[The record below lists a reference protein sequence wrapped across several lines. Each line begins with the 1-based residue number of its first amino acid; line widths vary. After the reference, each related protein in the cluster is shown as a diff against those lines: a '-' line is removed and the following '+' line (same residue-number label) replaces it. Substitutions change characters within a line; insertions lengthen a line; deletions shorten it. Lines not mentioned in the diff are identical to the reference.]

1 MIIASIIILCILNAL
16 LWLSVGFRDFTKQHF
31 KAVRI
36 FAIVAFIVSLYL
48 AFAVLSTTSFFN
60 SFVLLFAA
68 AGAYGT
74 ALMFGTIGEVLTEK
88 SGNLN
93 LGVEGIMYMGG
104 IFGLIA
110 PNLYESAVGE
120 GNASPLVAIILAIVT
135 AFAVGAL
142 AGALFSF
149 ITVTLRANQNVTG
162 LAMATFG
169 TGVAKFAGEL
179 RRLKVGGY
187 VTLSNNLKFAFDKHF
202 MPEFLKKIPVI
213 GKIFFD
219 QSEFFYLAIIVA
231 VLMHLFLTKTK
242 TGLYLRAVGE
252 SPVTADAAG
261 INITVYKYLATIIG
275 GGISAVGGMVYTMTT
290 AGCVWIEASLAGTG
304 WLAVALVIF
313 CTWRPLKSTWS
324 SVLFGALM
332 IMYLRIIIKGFPIE
346 LYKILPYVVT
356 IIVLVITSMRN
367 IKDKQPPASL
377 GVNYFREDR

>member
-1 MIIASIIILCILNAL
+1 MTIASLIILCILNAL
-16 LWLSVGFRDFTKQHF
+16 LWLSVRFRDFTKQHY

-74 ALMFGTIGEVLTEK
+74 ALMFGTVGEVLTEK

-120 GNASPLVAIILAIVT
+120 GNASPLVAILLAIVA

-187 VTLSNNLKFAFDKHF
+187 VTLSNNLKFAFDKHI
-202 MPEFLKKIPVI
+202 MPQFLKNIPVI

-261 INITVYKYLATIIG
+261 INITKYKYLATIVG

-332 IMYLRIIIKGFPIE
+332 IMYLRIIIKSFPIE

>member
-1 MIIASIIILCILNAL
+1 MNAL
-16 LWLSVGFRDFTKQHF
+16 
-31 KAVRI
+31 
-36 FAIVAFIVSLYL
+36 
-48 AFAVLSTTSFFN
+48 
-60 SFVLLFAA
+60 VLLFAA

-74 ALMFGTIGEVLTEK
+74 ALMFGTLGEILTEK
-88 SGNLN
+88 SGNMN

-104 IFGLIA
+104 IFGLLA
-110 PNLYESAVGE
+110 PNIYE
-120 GNASPLVAIILAIVT
+120 T
-135 AFAVGAL
+135 AVGAGNANHFVAILLAMLAAFAIGGL

-149 ITVTLRANQNVTG
+149 ITVTMRANQNVTG
-162 LAMATFG
+162 LAMTTFG

-187 VTLSNNLKFAFDKHF
+187 VTLSNDLKFAFDNHF
-202 MPEFLKKIPVI
+202 MPQFLKDIPVI

-219 QSEFFYLAIIVA
+219 QNEFFYMGIILA

-261 INITVYKYLATIIG
+261 INITRYKYMATIIG
-275 GGISAVGGMVYTMTT
+275 GGISALGGMVYTMTT
-290 AGCVWIEASLAGTG
+290 AGCVWIEASISGTG

-313 CTWRPLKSTWS
+313 CTWRPLNSIWS
-324 SVLFGALM
+324 SILFGGLM
-332 IMYLRIIIKGFPIE
+332 IMYLRIIVPFFPME

-356 IIVLVITSMRN
+356 IVVLVITSMRN

-377 GVNYFREDR
+377 GLNYFREDR

>member
-1 MIIASIIILCILNAL
+1 MTGFLN
-16 LWLSVGFRDFTKQHF
+16 SV
-31 KAVRI
+31 
-36 FAIVAFIVSLYL
+36 
-48 AFAVLSTTSFFN
+48 
-60 SFVLLFAA
+60 VLLFAA

-74 ALMFGTIGEVLTEK
+74 ALMFGTLGEILTEK

-110 PNLYESAVGE
+110 PNIYESAVGE
-120 GNASPLVAIILAIVT
+120 GNASPLVAIILAILA
-135 AFAVGAL
+135 AFIVGGL
-142 AGALFSF
+142 AGAIFSF

-179 RRLKVGGY
+179 RRLQIGGY
-187 VTLSNNLKFAFDKHF
+187 VTLSNRLKFAFDKHF
-202 MPEFLKKIPVI
+202 MPDFLKNIPVI
-213 GKIFFD
+213 GKILFD
-219 QSEFFYLAIIVA
+219 QSEFFYLAILTAI
-231 VLMHLFLTKTK
+231 LMHLFLTKTK

-261 INITVYKYLATIIG
+261 IDITKYKYLATIIG
-275 GGISAVGGMVYTMTT
+275 GGISAIGGMVYTMTT

-332 IMYLRIIIKGFPIE
+332 IMYLRIIIKAFPIE
-346 LYKILPYVVT
+346 LYKIFPYVVT

>member
-1 MIIASIIILCILNAL
+1 MNIL
-16 LWLSVGFRDFTKQHF
+16 
-31 KAVRI
+31 
-36 FAIVAFIVSLYL
+36 
-48 AFAVLSTTSFFN
+48 N

-74 ALMFGTIGEVLTEK
+74 ALMFGTIGEILTEK

-120 GNASPLVAIILAIVT
+120 GNANPFVAILLAIIA
-135 AFAVGAL
+135 AFAVGAI
-142 AGALFSF
+142 AGAIFSF

-162 LAMATFG
+162 LAMTTFG

-187 VTLSNNLKFAFDKHF
+187 VTLSNRLKFAFDKHL

-213 GKIFFD
+213 GKILFD

-242 TGLYLRAVGE
+242 TGL
-252 SPVTADAAG
+252 
-261 INITVYKYLATIIG
+261 
-275 GGISAVGGMVYTMTT
+275 
-290 AGCVWIEASLAGTG
+290 
-304 WLAVALVIF
+304 
-313 CTWRPLKSTWS
+313 
-324 SVLFGALM
+324 
-332 IMYLRIIIKGFPIE
+332 
-346 LYKILPYVVT
+346 
-356 IIVLVITSMRN
+356 
-367 IKDKQPPASL
+367 
-377 GVNYFREDR
+377 

>member
-1 MIIASIIILCILNAL
+1 M
-16 LWLSVGFRDFTKQHF
+16 DFITF
-31 KAVRI
+31 IPRAVMQGVPR
-36 FAIVAFIVSLYL
+36 LYG
-48 AFAVLSTTSFFN
+48 S
-60 SFVLLFAA
+60 
-68 AGAYGT
+68 
-74 ALMFGTIGEVLTEK
+74 IGEPLTEK
-88 SGNLN
+88 SGNMN

-110 PNLYESAVGE
+110 PNLYEQAVGE
-120 GNASPLVAIILAIVT
+120 GNANPFVAILLAIVA

-179 RRLKVGGY
+179 RRLQVGGY
-187 VTLSNNLKFAFDKHF
+187 VTLSNDLKFAFDNKF
-202 MPEFLKKIPVI
+202 MPDFLKNIPIVGRI
-213 GKIFFD
+213 IFN
-219 QSEFFYLAIIVA
+219 QSEFFYMGIILAIA
-231 VLMHLFLTKTK
+231 MHLFLTKTK

-261 INITVYKYLATIIG
+261 INITKYKYIATMVG
-275 GGISAVGGMVYTMTT
+275 GGISALGGMVYTMTT
-290 AGCVWIEASLAGTG
+290 AGCVWIEASLSGTG

-313 CTWRPLKSTWS
+313 CTWRPLNAIWS
-324 SVLFGALM
+324 SILFGALM
-332 IMYLRIIIKGFPIE
+332 IMYLRIIVPFFPTE

-377 GVNYFREDR
+377 GVNYFREER

>member
-1 MIIASIIILCILNAL
+1 MNFLN
-16 LWLSVGFRDFTKQHF
+16 SV
-31 KAVRI
+31 
-36 FAIVAFIVSLYL
+36 
-48 AFAVLSTTSFFN
+48 
-60 SFVLLFAA
+60 VLLFAA

-74 ALMFGTIGEVLTEK
+74 ALMFGTLGEILTEK

-110 PNLYESAVGE
+110 PNVYEAAVGE
-120 GNASPLVAIILAIVT
+120 ANASPLIAIALAILAS
-135 AFAVGAL
+135 FAVGAI

-162 LAMATFG
+162 LAMTTFG

-179 RRLKVGGY
+179 RRLQVGGY
-187 VTLSNNLKFAFDKHF
+187 VTLSNRLKFSFDNHI
-202 MPEFLKKIPVI
+202 MPKFLKDIPVI

-242 TGLYLRAVGE
+242 TGLYLRSVGE

-261 INITVYKYLATIIG
+261 INITKYKYLATMIG
-275 GGISAVGGMVYTMTT
+275 GGISAIGGMVYTMTT

-313 CTWRPLKSTWS
+313 CTWRPLNGTWS

-356 IIVLVITSMRN
+356 IVVLIITSMKN
-367 IKDKQPPASL
+367 IRDKQPPASL
-377 GVNYFREDR
+377 GLNYFREDR

>member
-1 MIIASIIILCILNAL
+1 MSFLN
-16 LWLSVGFRDFTKQHF
+16 SV
-31 KAVRI
+31 
-36 FAIVAFIVSLYL
+36 
-48 AFAVLSTTSFFN
+48 
-60 SFVLLFAA
+60 VLLFAA

-74 ALMFGTIGEVLTEK
+74 ALMFGTIGEILTEK

-110 PNLYESAVGE
+110 PNVYETAVGDS
-120 GNASPLVAIILAIVT
+120 ASPFIAIILAIL
-135 AFAVGAL
+135 ASFALGAI
-142 AGALFSF
+142 AGAIFSF

-162 LAMATFG
+162 LAMTTFG

-179 RRLKVGGY
+179 RRMQVGGY
-187 VTLSNNLKFAFDKHF
+187 VTLSNKMKFAFDKHF
-202 MPEFLKKIPVI
+202 MPDFLKKIPVI
-213 GKIFFD
+213 GKILFD
-219 QSEFFYLAIIVA
+219 QSEFFYLAIITA
-231 VLMHLFLTKTK
+231 VLLHLFLTKTK
-242 TGLYLRAVGE
+242 TGLYLRSVGE
-252 SPVTADAAG
+252 SP
-261 INITVYKYLATIIG
+261 ATMIG
-275 GGISAVGGMVYTMTT
+275 GGISAIGGMVYTMTT

-313 CTWRPLKSTWS
+313 CTWRPLNGTWS

-356 IIVLVITSMRN
+356 IVVLVITSMKN

-377 GVNYFREDR
+377 GLNYFREDR